1 MLEQTESQEQPK
13 PEPDPPSSSPSKPQ
27 CDHKLIQHVQ
37 DAIVYIKEQR
47 QQCNL
52 KSIFQRI
59 KAVNSDHP
67 KLATLTEK
75 ELMKQLEQA
84 VKDGILSRKL
94 GGSLNAGQDAGSTS
108 HTKPALKSPAS
119 TSQVY
124 KLPDM
129 REPLGELD
137 RQHLSLLLQLLIKS
151 IAALNQQNFSDIQSI
166 ASGASG
172 PTNENTCSLL
182 TIRRYLSD
190 TYKFQP
196 AASSE
201 QPEPDC
207 LRDCVAYLLK
217 KNEKIFIKCEQHD
230 ASDDDDIYKYKL
242 NSTYIQ
248 QKLQQTQLIAQQSVR
263 QHQHQNQQ
271 QIKQPDLKQ
280 IESSVSAKDLNL
292 DIISKLLGYA
302 PPFKPEQIVK
312 IESLKK
318 PTVLCNQMSDLC
330 SFCLRPE
337 KSNPLGQYDKFL
349 TCCDCASSGHAYC
362 LKYSPNLIEHL
373 RAQSTKWQCI
383 ECKRCSVCLMTCESM
398 LLCDKCDRGYHKE
411 CCQPALSKRPKGQF
425 VCHVCKELSEANA
438 GGSSSSSS
446 SKAAMTFSPSIKSN
460 TSFSSPAASNN
471 KKKRK
476 LSISNAA
483 NGSASA
489 SESSEMMPSSV
500 YEENANKEE
509 VASQANLKSGI
520 FFKLICFISLNMKVR
535 LVMF

>member
-13 PEPDPPSSSPSKPQ
+13 PKLEPPSSSPSKLQ

-37 DAIVYIKEQR
+37 DAIVYIKDQR

-75 ELMKQLEQA
+75 ELMKQLELA

-94 GGSLNAGQDAGSTS
+94 GGSLNGPA
-108 HTKPALKSPAS
+108 KPALKSPTS

-124 KLPDM
+124 KLPNM
-129 REPLGELD
+129 REPLSELD

-172 PTNENTCSLL
+172 PTNEKTCSLL
-182 TIRRYLSD
+182 TIRKYLSD

-196 AASSE
+196 AVLSEE
-201 QPEPDC
+201 QPELDC
-207 LRDCVAYLLK
+207 LKECVAYLLK
-217 KNEKIFIKCEQHD
+217 KNEKIFIKCEQHE
-230 ASDDDDIYKYKL
+230 ASGGENDDEEKYKYKL

-248 QKLQQTQLIAQQSVR
+248 QKLQQTQLIAQQSVKSKLAE
-263 QHQHQNQQ
+263 Q
-271 QIKQPDLKQ
+271 QPDLKQ

-292 DIISKLLGYA
+292 DIINKLLGYS
-302 PPFKPEQIVK
+302 PPFKPEQIVR

-318 PTVLCNQMSDLC
+318 PTVLCNQMSELC

-349 TCCDCASSGHAYC
+349 TCCDCASSGHTYC

-373 RAQSTKWQCI
+373 RTQNIKWQCI
-383 ECKRCSVCLMTCESM
+383 ECKKCSVCLMTCESM

-425 VCHVCKELSEANA
+425 VCHVCKELSEPNA
-438 GGSSSSSS
+438 GSNGSSSNN
-446 SKAAMTFSPSIKSN
+446 KAGMTFSPSIKSN
-460 TSFSSPAASNN
+460 TSFSSSAASNN

-476 LSISNAA
+476 LSNSNAAA
-483 NGSASA
+483 NGSANV
-489 SESSEMMPSSV
+489 SESSELMPSSV
-500 YEENANKEE
+500 GELNSNKEE
-509 VASQANLKSGI
+509 VTSQANLKSGI
-520 FFKLICFISLNMKVR
+520 FFLNFISKN
-535 LVMF
+535 